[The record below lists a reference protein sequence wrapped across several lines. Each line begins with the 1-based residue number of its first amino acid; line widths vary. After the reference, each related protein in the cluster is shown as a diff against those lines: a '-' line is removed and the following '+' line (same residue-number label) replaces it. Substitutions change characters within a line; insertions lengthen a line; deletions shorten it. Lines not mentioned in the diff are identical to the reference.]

1 MGSRSSRVG
10 QFGAPL
16 LLMTLLQG
24 SSAWAQ
30 GTVCHRVWV
39 EVRDNDLMG
48 NSEMTAPP
56 RTRYPGKFCF
66 VVHARKTARFSLEP
80 DDPTARPFASL
91 VLRRSRRDA
100 GPNLV
105 SFGRS
110 SADYDEDQLRGRND
124 FMYLRT
130 YSNGER
136 HYGATVT
143 DLAGKITLS
152 WSATLSA
159 RGNRL
164 DEVPALRSPQ
174 TATAQ
179 MASPPS
185 RRQPPGPQ

>member
-1 MGSRSSRVG
+1 
-10 QFGAPL
+10 
-16 LLMTLLQG
+16 
-24 SSAWAQ
+24 
-30 GTVCHRVWV
+30 
-39 EVRDNDLMG
+39 VRDNDLMG

-66 VVHARKTARFSLEP
+66 IVHDKRTARFSLEP
-80 DDPTARPFASL
+80 DDPSARPFASL
-91 VLRRSRRDA
+91 VLRRSKRDA
-100 GPNLV
+100 GPNLI
-105 SFGRS
+105 SFARS
-110 SADYDEDQLRGRND
+110 SADYDEDLLHGRND

-130 YSNGER
+130 YANGER

-152 WSATLSA
+152 WSAMLSP

-164 DEVPALRSPQ
+164 DDVPALRSVQ

-179 MASPPS
+179 VTAPT

>member
-1 MGSRSSRVG
+1 MGSRSNRVG
-10 QFGAPL
+10 QIGL
-16 LLMTLLQG
+16 LLLLVTLLQG

-66 VVHARKTARFSLEP
+66 IVYDRRTARFSLEP
-80 DDPTARPFASL
+80 DDPSARPFASL
-91 VLRRSRRDA
+91 VLRRSKRDA
-100 GPNLV
+100 RPNLT
-105 SFGRS
+105 SFARS
-110 SADYDEDQLRGRND
+110 SPDYDEDLLHGRND

-130 YSNGER
+130 YANGER

-152 WSATLSA
+152 WSAMLSP

-164 DEVPALRSPQ
+164 DEVPALRNVQ

-179 MASPPS
+179 VTAPT

>member
-10 QFGAPL
+10 QTGL
-16 LLMTLLQG
+16 LLLLVTLLQG

-66 VVHARKTARFSLEP
+66 IVYDRKTARFSLEP
-80 DDPTARPFASL
+80 DDPTGRPFASL
-91 VLRRSRRDA
+91 VLRRSRRDT

-105 SFGRS
+105 SYGRS
-110 SADYDEDQLRGRND
+110 SSDYDEDQLRGRND

-152 WSATLSA
+152 WSATLSP
-159 RGNRL
+159 RGTRL
-164 DEVPALRSPQ
+164 DEVPTLRPAQ

-179 MASPPS
+179 AAPPA